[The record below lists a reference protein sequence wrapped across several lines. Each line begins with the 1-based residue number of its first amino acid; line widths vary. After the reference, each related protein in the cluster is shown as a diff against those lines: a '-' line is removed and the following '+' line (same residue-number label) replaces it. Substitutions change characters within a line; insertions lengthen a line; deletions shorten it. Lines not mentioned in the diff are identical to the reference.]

1 MLSIDEECGDD
12 DGDEYHHCS
21 SHSAALQHRIFR
33 LSVVENFEVG
43 ESLSDVGKIFR
54 LSGVRRPSKSELA
67 ARCIH
72 RKCKCCNNKTTA
84 TTHDAPTTLI
94 SLILIINALSHFGQ
108 CQSEPSSNNDTEVIE
123 SRSPLFAIDPRL
135 RVSHGNSRGSPRRM

>member
-1 MLSIDEECGDD
+1 MMMAMNTITVLRIQQ
-12 DGDEYHHCS
+12 HCS
-21 SHSAALQHRIFR
+21 TESFVCLSSRILR
-33 LSVVENFEVG
+33 SVRVCLT
-43 ESLSDVGKIFR
+43 SGKSFVC
-54 LSGVRRPSKSELA
+54 LASGGQANPNSRLA
-67 ARCIH
+67 AYRTP
-72 RKCKCCNNKTTA
+72 KMLQQQTTA